1 MERRSPVIDIT
12 ALCRSGHYHAGMPE
26 KLWFLRRLN
35 LFDGMTTE
43 EVEAI
48 SHEFRMWRCDAR
60 QSVLDSATD
69 HLYLLKEG
77 RVRLYSVTADGHELT
92 TAIVLPGQLFGVGA
106 LLGSGRAT
114 NAEAL
119 EESWICEAGAQDF
132 LNMLARH
139 PMLMARVLMAMAL
152 QIFRL
157 EEALESVAYKS
168 VAARLATLLISLV
181 EQGEQ
186 RPEGVVLPPYPQEEM
201 GKMIGAA
208 RESVARVL
216 AEWREAGI
224 IATGRRTVVR
234 EVDAL
239 RRLAGGDEARTGRN
253 GTRHR

>member
-1 MERRSPVIDIT
+1 M
-12 ALCRSGHYHAGMPE
+12 GGMPE

-35 LFDGMTTE
+35 LFDGMTAE
-43 EVEAI
+43 EVESI

-69 HLYLLKEG
+69 HFYLLKEG
-77 RVRLYSVTADGHELT
+77 RVRLYQVTADGHELT
-92 TAIVLPGQLFGVGA
+92 TAIVLRGQLFGVGA
-106 LLGSGRAT
+106 LLGSGKAT

-119 EESWICEAGAQDF
+119 EESWICEAGTQDF

-139 PMLMARVLMAMAL
+139 PMVMAKVLMGMAL
-152 QIFRL
+152 QIFNL
-157 EEALESVAYKS
+157 EETLESVAYKT
-168 VAARLATLLISLV
+168 VAARLATLLLSLLD
-181 EQGEQ
+181 EGE
-186 RPEGVVLPPYPQEEM
+186 RSPEGVVLPAYPQEEM

-239 RRLAGGDEARTGRN
+239 RRLAAGDEARSVHN
-253 GTRHR
+253 GARHR